1 MTVEDHAVPD
11 GDDPVDDGESARA
24 SRPTAIG
31 RGIHRYA
38 ARWRSILATSLVV
51 AAVGVAAGLYV
62 GLYRPDQRIGDA
74 AARRAIQAA
83 SDGTVAVLSYSYDH
97 LDSDFA
103 AAKSRLTGD
112 FLNYY
117 GKFTADVVGPTAREG
132 QLTVTANAIRA
143 AVADLHPDRAAVLV
157 FVDQTTASMQ
167 KKDPVKTQ
175 SSVLVTL
182 TKTNGTWLIAKFDP
196 SG

>member
-1 MTVEDHAVPD
+1 M
-11 GDDPVDDGESARA
+11 
-24 SRPTAIG
+24 
-31 RGIHRYA
+31 
-38 ARWRSILATSLVV
+38 
-51 AAVGVAAGLYV
+51 
-62 GLYRPDQRIGDA
+62 
-74 AARRAIQAA
+74 
-83 SDGTVAVLSYSYDH
+83 
-97 LDSDFA
+97 
-103 AAKSRLTGD
+103 
-112 FLNYY
+112 
-117 GKFTADVVGPTAREG
+117 PTARVG
-132 QLTVTANAIRA
+132 QLTVTANVIRA